1 MPDGARAAAG
11 ADAHLHILSPD
22 GHTAHEFFD
31 FQRTDDG
38 ATAEYYVVSDLTGSG
53 VLDGGTRA
61 YGGSALGGLIRTWE
75 LEKGE
80 IRHALALALG
90 GQQLRRG
97 PVWPADSEDDNSLE
111 TYSGQIPMGALLAIP
126 ETVSVEAMQLSPD
139 GLVVARALQR
149 YGAYVVDQARDM
161 TFYAE
166 PSAAMDRIERIRE
179 DLPRIRRELR
189 IVANNGPDR
198 VGGGGRPIA
207 PLAPP
212 LR

>member
-1 MPDGARAAAG
+1 
-11 ADAHLHILSPD
+11 
-22 GHTAHEFFD
+22 
-31 FQRTDDG
+31 
-38 ATAEYYVVSDLTGSG
+38 
-53 VLDGGTRA
+53 
-61 YGGSALGGLIRTWE
+61 
-75 LEKGE
+75 
-80 IRHALALALG
+80 
-90 GQQLRRG
+90 
-97 PVWPADSEDDNSLE
+97 
-111 TYSGQIPMGALLAIP
+111 
-126 ETVSVEAMQLSPD
+126 
-139 GLVVARALQR
+139 
-149 YGAYVVDQARDM
+149 M